1 MLLVLGLLLIVGGP
15 RPTQID
21 PARFLKEHADDATR
35 LDVHNHTVYATMGNR
50 TQPSWLLQLEDRA
63 SFKDALQKHNFTGD
77 YMLRAP
83 PAPLASL
90 GPASTVLLLLM
101 ASAFARRLSGS
112 SRCSCICTEEK
123 VSARFSDV
131 AGLAA
136 NKRDAAELVDFVK
149 NRDKYTAIGAR
160 MPRGA
165 VFYGPPGTGKTL
177 LAKAIAGECD
187 VPFISA
193 AGPDFSELYVGVGAA
208 RVRDLFKKARKKAP
222 CIVFID
228 EVDAL
233 ARARG
238 ALSLSN
244 SERDSTLNR
253 LLIELDG
260 FSSEAGILV
269 LVATNRLDILDK
281 AFLRAGRFDRK
292 LKFALPERCERQ
304 EIFAK
309 HLSRIGLID
318 EPAVCAAALAKRALG
333 LSGADIACICN
344 EGAILAVRRGREKA
358 CIKDLEDALD
368 RKCMGEESTTYTM
381 SDREKRTVAYHEA
394 GHAVVA
400 HLRDGADPP
409 IKVSIVPRTNGALG
423 FSQSEVNDSKL
434 KSREELLDKIAVL
447 LGGRVAEEI
456 FCDTITTGASDD
468 LEKAASLALRYI
480 TIYGMDREFGAFFSH
495 TKHGECSEGLRAESE
510 AAARRLIAGQK
521 VIVRAQVEKHAAT
534 VKRLA
539 EALLEEETLGTEAL
553 ARLLD

>member
-1 MLLVLGLLLIVGGP
+1 MRQANTATVVLFFMGLAALLGGRGDNNREFMAGNGTASTFYVMLPNDTVTVYRLDSAWQIRDGLDESNVTTARLMPHVPTGPTLGPLMSLVLL
-15 RPTQID
+15 
-21 PARFLKEHADDATR
+21 
-35 LDVHNHTVYATMGNR
+35 M
-50 TQPSWLLQLEDRA
+50 
-63 SFKDALQKHNFTGD
+63 
-77 YMLRAP
+77 
-83 PAPLASL
+83 LASAL
-90 GPASTVLLLLM
+90 
-101 ASAFARRLSGS
+101 ARRLTGS
-112 SRCSCICTEEK
+112 HCASISTEED
-123 VSARFSDV
+123 VCVRFSDV

-165 VFYGPPGTGKTL
+165 VFFGPPGTGKTL
-177 LAKAIAGECD
+177 LAKAIAGECG

-233 ARARG
+233 ARSRG
-238 ALSLSN
+238 ALSLGN

-292 LKFALPERCERQ
+292 LKFSLPERCERE
-304 EIFAK
+304 EIFEQYLTKLKLGGDRA
-309 HLSRIGLID
+309 
-318 EPAVCAAALAKRALG
+318 ACAASLAKRALG

-344 EGAILAVRRGREKA
+344 EAAILAVRRGREET
-358 CIKDLEDALD
+358 CEKDLEDALD
-368 RKCMGEESTTYTM
+368 RKCMGDESTTYTM
-381 SDREKRTVAYHEA
+381 SDSEKHTVAHHEA
-394 GHAVVA
+394 GHAVIA
-400 HLRDGADPP
+400 YLREGAAPP

-423 FSQSEVNDSKL
+423 FSQSEVKENKL
-434 KSREELLDKIAVL
+434 RSREELLDKIAVL

-468 LEKAASLALRYI
+468 LEKAVKTATQYV
-480 TIYGMDREFGAFFSH
+480 TTYGMDNDFGLFFCG
-495 TKHGECSEGLRAESE
+495 GECGDCSDELRARAET
-510 AAARRLIAGQK
+510 AARRIIAEQR
-521 VIVRAQVEKHAAT
+521 VIVRAQLEKNTAM

-539 EALLEEETLGTEAL
+539 AALLEEETLGAEAL
-553 ARLLD
+553 TRLLD